1 MTDSE
6 TAIVDFISTIASVIK
21 HAKEEDFY
29 KDECSTKELGDAQF
43 FRNIMRLV
51 QRRCKFSQLFSIS
64 NDVQQYSDIISSIPN
79 IHEIRS
85 ILTNNYHDEDDLEI
99 LINFFK
105 SIIKLC
111 DSNNIVFLLE
121 SGNEKIANNTIDSPK
136 IYLNPIING
145 QHLRNMSIFPD
156 CLIRIFNNV
165 RSCLS
170 NPNVRYIIFF
180 ISKYATDTLVNTNWE
195 CFNISSW
202 LSRPALADFLMMI
215 SCDYEETVNEETL
228 LSSDFSNICPNC
240 YAKGIV
246 INVIFQKILFET
258 LTLYKDYIQPINI
271 PFWHKVDNIALC
283 FGIITRLVSMYH
295 PQCYLHQLNKA
306 EDQIFYNWWITKT
319 NLGKHLFNTN
329 RIYDHQY
336 TNVVNMIKIFYNQ
349 IDSAHIKLKKST
361 NKSQLMNNFS
371 TLQSSYGEFSGDA
384 LFGRVKID
392 LPISILSALSHS
404 NK

>member
-1 MTDSE
+1 MEDSE
-6 TAIVDFISTIASVIK
+6 TTIVDFISTIASVIK
-21 HAKEEDFY
+21 YAKEEDFY
-29 KDECSTKELGDAQF
+29 KDERSTKELGDAQF
-43 FRNIMRLV
+43 FENLMRLV
-51 QRRCKFSQLFSIS
+51 QRCCKLNQLFSIN
-64 NDVQQYSDIISSIPN
+64 NDVQQYSDIMNSIPN

-121 SGNEKIANNTIDSPK
+121 SGNEKIANNNIDSPE
-136 IYLNPIING
+136 IYLNPIIR
-145 QHLRNMSIFPD
+145 QHSRNMSIFPNY
-156 CLIRIFNNV
+156 LIRIFNNI

-170 NPNVRYIIFF
+170 NPNIRYIIFF
-180 ISKYATDTLVNTNWE
+180 ISKYAIDTLVNTNWE

-202 LSRPALADFLMMI
+202 FSRPVLADFLMMI
-215 SCDYEETVNEETL
+215 SCDYEETINEETL
-228 LSSDFSNICPNC
+228 LSSHFSNICPNC

-246 INVIFQKILFET
+246 INVIFQKILSET
-258 LTLYKDYIQPINI
+258 LLLYKDYMQPINI
-271 PFWHKVDNIALC
+271 SFWQKIDNIVLC
-283 FGIITRLVSMYH
+283 FGIIIRLINMYH

-319 NLGKHLFNTN
+319 NLGKHLFNTD
-329 RIYDHQY
+329 RIYDNQY
-336 TNVVNMIKIFYNQ
+336 TNVINMVKNFYNQ
-349 IDSAHIKLKKST
+349 IDSAHMKLKKST
-361 NKSQLMNNFS
+361 NKNQFMNNFS
-371 TLQSSYGEFSGDA
+371 TIQSSYGEFSGDA

-392 LPISILSALSHS
+392 LPISILSTLNHL